1 MKLAKQ
7 IRMYRKASGLT
18 QEVLA
23 EKLNTTRQ
31 SVSNWEQDTLEPN
44 NQVLNQLTKIIWG
57 KSWLVSKQ
65 RKWQWGNKSWSF
77 FICVDEF
84 FGFYFSKMVVDY
96 WRKIITNIQ
105 LIYKSS

>member
-31 SVSNWEQDTLEPN
+31 SVSN
-44 NQVLNQLTKIIWG
+44 
-57 KSWLVSKQ
+57 
-65 RKWQWGNKSWSF
+65 
-77 FICVDEF
+77 
-84 FGFYFSKMVVDY
+84 
-96 WRKIITNIQ
+96 
-105 LIYKSS
+105 